1 MICGLSMVEAYPS
14 YDLSG
19 NLADLVGG
27 IGTESF
33 GRRLVR
39 LLHQICGANHCAA
52 FNLGNND
59 INPLVVSSMSSP
71 WSASVQVNRY
81 INDGWWKKDPVIS
94 RAKECVEKYPTGVI
108 PMQLDHLDISEL
120 RKMIYPHISDG
131 VMLCGRM
138 GDATIGL
145 IVLNDYPNPKFV
157 PNSFE
162 TLSQYAGTLL
172 SAVAK
177 HSSFISQIPN
187 AANALTNLIEIENC
201 FLATTDL
208 PKRELE
214 VCARILY
221 GMSTIGISIDLGIGE
236 ESVKTYRK
244 RTYQRQKIGCERE
257 LLHRY
262 LALWSQWQANRPNW
276 IMSMKPANHVH

>member
-19 NLADLVGG
+19 NLADLVEG

-33 GRRLVR
+33 GRGLVR

-52 FNLGNND
+52 FNFGNDD
-59 INPLVVSSMSSP
+59 IKPLVVSSMIAP
-71 WSASVQVNRY
+71 WSTSAQVKRY
-81 INDGWWKKDPVIS
+81 IKDGWWKKDPVIS
-94 RAKECVEKYPTGVI
+94 RAKECVDKYSTGVI
-108 PMQLDHLDISEL
+108 QMQLDHADISEL
-120 RKMIYPHISDG
+120 RQMIYPRISDG

-138 GDATIGL
+138 GDTTIGL
-145 IVLNDYPNPKFV
+145 SVLSDCPNSKFA

-177 HSSFISQIPN
+177 HSSFIAQIPN
-187 AANALTNLIEIENC
+187 AANALTDLIEIENC

-262 LALWSQWQANRPNW
+262 LALWSQWHSNRTPW
-276 IMSMKPANHVH
+276 LMSMKPANQVH